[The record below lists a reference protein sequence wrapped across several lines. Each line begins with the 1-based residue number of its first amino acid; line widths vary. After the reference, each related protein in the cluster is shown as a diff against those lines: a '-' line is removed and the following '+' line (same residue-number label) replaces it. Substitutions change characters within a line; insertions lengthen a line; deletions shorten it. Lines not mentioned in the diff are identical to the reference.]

1 MAETDELFEY
11 DDFILPSDE
20 VLDYE
25 ERMGTFFQTDWLG
38 RSWARFR
45 EFRETGSSLSRV
57 RGLGALAVSI
67 TQRDIMHEIHIL
79 DAHFALELVP
89 DHIDF

>member
-1 MAETDELFEY
+1 MADIEELFEY
-11 DDFILPSDE
+11 DDDILASDE
-20 VLDYE
+20 VLDYQ
-25 ERMGTFFQTDWLG
+25 ERLGIFFQTDWMD

-45 EFRETGSSLSRV
+45 EFHETGSSLSRV

-67 TQRDIMHEIHIL
+67 TQRNAMHEIHML